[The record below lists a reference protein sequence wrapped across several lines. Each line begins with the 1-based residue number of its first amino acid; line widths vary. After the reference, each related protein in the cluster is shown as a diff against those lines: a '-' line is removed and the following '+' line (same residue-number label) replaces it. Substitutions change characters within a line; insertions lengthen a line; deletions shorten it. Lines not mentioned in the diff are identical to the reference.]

1 VSIALS
7 LAILAAS
14 VAGLLGV
21 VALVRHFGQRFGW
34 DGEVQRKSVHIAV
47 GLYALALPLLFDSAW
62 PVVTLILVAIVLM
75 LLLRTSHS
83 RTFGLG
89 SAIHSVERKSAGE
102 IWLALAIGFIFLR
115 SGHSYILYALPV
127 AVIALSDAAA
137 ALTGTSYG
145 RRRFTT
151 EDGVK
156 SWEGVIAFFAVTLI
170 LSMVM
175 LLLLSD
181 VPRLSVVMLALI
193 VAAFGATVEAV
204 SWRGLDNLFVPI
216 CIHFFLAV
224 YMHSDPQTLGVLA
237 AIFFAG
243 LVAVALL
250 TRRLGLS
257 AHASRAF
264 TIAIFF
270 FLGVAG
276 LFGTLLPL
284 MVMAMHVVARRRC
297 PCRSG
302 HADLDFVATLCATGL
317 IWHFVGESVGPNAIN
332 LYNLALAGMLLG
344 YSMIALRF
352 DWRWGALA
360 LALVIGI
367 YFALVEF
374 SPDAA
379 RWVASLLWIAAG
391 SLALVLLALLARR
404 GWSERWRA
412 PRLAAVASLVP
423 MAAYLSQTMIP

>member
-1 VSIALS
+1 MSTAFS

-14 VAGLLGV
+14 VAGLLAV
-21 VALVRHFGQRFGW
+21 IALVRHYGQRFGW
-34 DGEVQRKSVHIAV
+34 SGEVQRKSVHIAI
-47 GLYALALPLLFDSAW
+47 GLYALVLPALFDSVW
-62 PVVTLILVAIVLM
+62 PVVTLIIIALALM
-75 LLLRTSHS
+75 LLLRTPHS

-89 SAIHSVERKSAGE
+89 SAIHSVERKSAGD

-145 RRRFTT
+145 RRRFAT
-151 EDGVK
+151 EDGIK
-156 SWEGVIAFFAVTLI
+156 SWEGVIAFFAVTWVLA
-170 LSMVM
+170 MVM

-181 VPRLSVVMLALI
+181 VSRLSVVMLGLT

-224 YMHSDPQTLGVLA
+224 YMHADPQTLAVLA
-237 AIFFAG
+237 AVFFVG
-243 LVAVALL
+243 VVAVALL
-250 TRRLGLS
+250 TPRLGLS

-264 TIAIFF
+264 IIAIFF

-276 LFGTLLPL
+276 VFGTLLPL
-284 MVMAMHVVARRRC
+284 LVMAMHVMARRRC

-302 HADLDFVATLCATGL
+302 HADLDFVATLCSTGL
-317 IWHFVGESVGPNAIN
+317 IWHFVGESIGPNAIN
-332 LYNLALAGMLLG
+332 LYNLTLAGMLLG
-344 YSMIALRF
+344 YAMIALRC
-352 DWRWGALA
+352 DWRWGPLA
-360 LALVIGI
+360 LALVMGL
-367 YFALVEF
+367 YLVLVEF

-379 RWVASLLWIAAG
+379 RWIASLLWIAIA
-391 SLALVLLALLARR
+391 SLALVMLALLARL
-404 GWSERWRA
+404 GWLDRWRA
-412 PRLAAVASLVP
+412 PRLAGIASLVP
-423 MAAYLSQTMIP
+423 MTAYLSQTVIS

>member
-1 VSIALS
+1 VS

-14 VAGLLGV
+14 VAGLLAV
-21 VALVRHFGQRFGW
+21 VALVRHFGGRLRWG
-34 DGEVQRKSVHIAV
+34 GEVQRKFVHIAI
-47 GLYALALPLLFDSAW
+47 GLYALLLPLLFDTVW
-62 PVVTLILVAIVLM
+62 PVVTLILIALAVMLM
-75 LLLRTSHS
+75 LRRPHS
-83 RTFGLG
+83 RAFGLG
-89 SAIHSVERKSAGE
+89 SAIHSVDRKSAGD

-115 SGHSYILYALPV
+115 SGHSYILYALPI

-156 SWEGVIAFFAVTLI
+156 SWEGVIAFFAVTWI
-170 LSMVM
+170 LAMVM

-193 VAAFGATVEAV
+193 VAGFGATVEAV

-224 YMHSDPQTLGVLA
+224 YMHADPQTLALLA

-243 LVAVALL
+243 MVAVALL
-250 TRRLGLS
+250 SRRLGLS

-276 LFGTLLPL
+276 VFGTLLPL

-302 HADLDFVATLCATGL
+302 HADLDFVATLCSVGL
-317 IWHFVGESVGPNAIN
+317 IWHFVGESIGPNAIN
-332 LYNLALAGMLLG
+332 LYNLTLAGMLLG
-344 YSMIALRF
+344 YAVMALRC
-352 DWRWGALA
+352 DRRWAPLA
-360 LALVIGI
+360 LAVVLGL
-367 YFALVEF
+367 YLALVEF
-374 SPDAA
+374 SPEAA
-379 RWVASLLWIAAG
+379 RWVAWLPWIVVG
-391 SLALVLLALLARR
+391 SLGLVMLALLARL
-404 GWSERWRA
+404 GWLDRWRA
-412 PRLAAVASLVP
+412 PRLAAIASVVP
-423 MAAYLSQTMIP
+423 MSAYLSQTMVP